1 MGFEDARLF
10 HEAPTQAKIIA
21 VLSDGKPRSSKD
33 VDRALRLG
41 RDSVESALG
50 RMWRSGRV
58 LRTAEPKMGNDK
70 VFHGR
75 SGMVSNQRQ
84 YHCYLLGPVGV
95 DSTFFQGQE
104 FVAYS
109 KKYLDKRGAL
119 NGRSKAECI
128 REFIRRNRCRAFFS
142 KELVEAL
149 KDKGVKPAD
158 IMSCVR
164 RFEKKGGVYVRGYRT
179 HDKQTPFKDGY
190 LLTWIDNS
198 KPREQALEEA
208 VRKTSVALD
217 NTDSTNPV
225 IERIHLVRDL
235 IIESS
240 KLRDLASFEFLH
252 NKLRCTVY
260 EAEGAVAR
268 ALKLYTDLRELK
280 LFGAYNYYYHA
291 SMTVE
296 DLKVATVFKQNYVR
310 QIKGK
315 QNRIGH
321 NWEAAVEWFID
332 KFTAGAV
339 FQTQNHRTKVMDP
352 RRITLHLMKSVGA
365 RRHNAEVDRVW
376 SVTPGIFAQPI
387 TYVLE
392 CKWGLVQKYVVD
404 DFLEVLRWSTE
415 FGVNTSEGRQMKQ
428 GVVGVFAGSAFDPK
442 ESVKLKD
449 QTKISLAAYAARINI
464 QLLRAADFNQKL
476 RERGVSKE
484 ATVQGVCRVAKDEKD
499 VRETLTMIW
508 ERPAKAQELIAR
520 VVGKNRGVYEF
531 EKMLEETVVTC

>member
-1 MGFEDARLF
+1 MART
-10 HEAPTQAKIIA
+10 AATQAKIMV
-21 VLSDGKPRSSKD
+21 VLSDGKPRSSKEIGKE
-33 VDRALRLG
+33 LRLG

-50 RMWRSGRV
+50 RMWRSKRV
-58 LRTAEPKMGNDK
+58 LRTAEPKMSHDA
-70 VFHGR
+70 VFRGR
-75 SGMVSNQRQ
+75 SGMISNQRQ
-84 YHCYLLGPVGV
+84 YHSYLLVSPGV
-95 DSTFFQGQE
+95 ESTFFQGQK
-104 FVAYS
+104 FVVYS

-119 NGRSKAECI
+119 KGKSKSRLI
-128 REFIRRNRCRAFFS
+128 REFIEKNRDRAFFS

-149 KDKGVKPAD
+149 TDKGVKATD
-158 IMSCVR
+158 IMCNVR
-164 RFEKKGGVYVRGYRT
+164 RFEKKGIVYVRGYRT

-198 KPREQALEEA
+198 KPREQAIEEA
-208 VRKTSVALD
+208 VRKTSSALE

-225 IERIHLVRDL
+225 IGRIHLVRDL
-235 IIESS
+235 IIEAS
-240 KLRDLASFEFLH
+240 KLRDLASFEFLY
-252 NKLRCTVY
+252 NKLGCSVY
-260 EAEGAVAR
+260 EAEGAIAR

-280 LFGAYNYYYHA
+280 LFGAYCYYYHA
-291 SMTVE
+291 SMTEE

-310 QIKGK
+310 QMKGK

-339 FQTQNHRTKVMDP
+339 FQTQNHRTQVMDP

-428 GVVGVFAGSAFDPK
+428 GIVGVFAGSAFDPK
-442 ESVKLKD
+442 ENVKLKD

-464 QLLRAADFNQKL
+464 QLLRAADFNEKL
-476 RERGVSKE
+476 RERGLPKE
-484 ATVQGVCRVAKDEKD
+484 VTVQGVCRVAKDEKE

-508 ERPAKAQELIAR
+508 ENPKEARALIAQK
-520 VVGKNRGVYEF
+520 VSKNRGVYDF
-531 EKMLEETVVTC
+531 EKMLEETIVAC

>member
-1 MGFEDARLF
+1 ML
-10 HEAPTQAKIIA
+10 HEAPTQARIRA

-33 VDRALRLG
+33 IDKELRLG
-41 RDSVESALG
+41 CDSVESALG
-50 RMWRSGRV
+50 RMWRSKRV
-58 LRTAEPKMGNDK
+58 LRTAEPQMSNDR
-70 VFHGR
+70 VFRGR
-75 SGMVSNQRQ
+75 SGMISNQRQ
-84 YHCYLLGPVGV
+84 YHSYLLRPAGI
-95 DSTFFQGQE
+95 DSTFLQGQK
-104 FVAYS
+104 FVVYS

-119 NGRSKAECI
+119 NGKSKAELI
-128 REFIRRNRCRAFFS
+128 REFIRQNCDRAFFS
-142 KELVEAL
+142 KALVEAL

-158 IMSCVR
+158 IMSSVR
-164 RFEKKGGVYVRGYRT
+164 RFEKKGFIYVRGYRT

-190 LLTWIDNS
+190 LLTWIDNN
-198 KPREQALEEA
+198 KPRELAIEAA
-208 VRKTSVALD
+208 VRKTNAALD
-217 NTDSTNPV
+217 SMDSTNPV

-235 IIESS
+235 VIEAS
-240 KLRDLASFEFLH
+240 KLRDLASFEFLY
-252 NKLRCTVY
+252 NKLGCSVY
-260 EAEGAVAR
+260 EAEGAISR
-268 ALKLYTDLRELK
+268 ALKLYTDLREVK

-291 SMTVE
+291 SMTDE

-376 SVTPGIFAQPI
+376 TVTPGIFAQPI

-428 GVVGVFAGSAFDPK
+428 GVIGVFAGSAFDPK

-449 QTKISLAAYAARINI
+449 QSKISLAAYAARINI

-476 RERGVSKE
+476 RERGVPKE
-484 ATVQGVCRVAKDEKD
+484 VTAQGVCRVAKDEKE
-499 VRETLTMIW
+499 VREALTIIW
-508 ERPAKAQELIAR
+508 EKPKEAQELIAE
-520 VVGKNRGVYEF
+520 VVSKNRSVYEF
-531 EKMLEETVVTC
+531 EKMLEDAVIPS